1 MPQRPLAVSFRTS
14 QISSPM
20 KDEDRPSH
28 TLVDTKS
35 PLSFGERV
43 VLRTRMLIIDVRRKE
58 GETGTQYSH
67 TRIISQEKRHN

>member
-1 MPQRPLAVSFRTS
+1 MSQRPLAVSFRTS
-14 QISSPM
+14 QISSPV

-43 VLRTRMLIIDVRRKE
+43 VLRTRMLIIDVERRVRPVHSIVVRE
-58 GETGTQYSH
+58 SY
-67 TRIISQEKRHN
+67 RKRKGMN